1 METFGLAL
9 ARLLRARNCSVSA
22 WARQVGITQGYA
34 SNLILGRRNP
44 PFERGLAWGKRF
56 KLTADELQD
65 FLDQVALSHLPHPY
79 RARLQRLKAENERL
93 RWLLRRKG
101 ASPRASARQRT
112 GKRATARQRTG
123 KRATA
128 SRRSA
133 R

>member
-9 ARLLRARNCSVSA
+9 ARLLRARNCSVSS

-56 KLTADELQD
+56 KLSASELQD

-79 RARLQRLKAENERL
+79 RARLQRLKTENERL
-93 RWLLRRKG
+93 RWLLKRQG
-101 ASPRASARQRT
+101 ASPRAGKRASAGKRT
-112 GKRATARQRTG
+112 GKRASAARRTAR
-123 KRATA
+123 
-128 SRRSA
+128 
-133 R
+133 